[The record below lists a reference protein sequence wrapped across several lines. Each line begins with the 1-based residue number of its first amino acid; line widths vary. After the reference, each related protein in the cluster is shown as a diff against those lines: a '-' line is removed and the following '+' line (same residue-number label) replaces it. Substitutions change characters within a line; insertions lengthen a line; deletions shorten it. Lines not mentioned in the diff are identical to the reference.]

1 MAAPF
6 ENRFWELRSKHGRD
20 RLFDTPEL
28 LWEAACEYFK
38 WCEDNPLIEIEQSN
52 KPAKAI
58 KNDDGTY
65 AFPPNYFELP
75 KMRAFTMAGLCR
87 YLRCNTK
94 YFNDFN
100 DSLKDKK
107 DVLSKGFSEVIT
119 LIYDT
124 LYEQKFT
131 GAAAGFLNAN
141 LISRELGLAD
151 KSTLQG
157 DKDNPIKVDHKFKIT
172 LNLNK

>member
-1 MAAPF
+1 MAAPVGN
-6 ENRFWELRSKHGRD
+6 EFWKLRSKHGRD
-20 RLFDTPEL
+20 KIFADPEAM
-28 LWEAACEYFK
+28 WEAACDYFQ
-38 WCEDNPLIEIEQSN
+38 WCQDNPLIEIEQSN
-52 KPAKAI
+52 KPAKAV
-58 KNDDGTY
+58 KNEDGTY
-65 AFPPNYFELP
+65 TFPPNSFELP
-75 KMRAFTMAGLCR
+75 KMRAFTLAGLCR
-87 YLRCNTK
+87 YLHCNTK

-100 DSLKDKK
+100 DSIKEKTDEM
-107 DVLSKGFSEVIT
+107 SKGFSEVIT

>member
-1 MAAPF
+1 
-6 ENRFWELRSKHGRD
+6 
-20 RLFDTPEL
+20 
-28 LWEAACEYFK
+28 
-38 WCEDNPLIEIEQSN
+38 
-52 KPAKAI
+52 
-58 KNDDGTY
+58 
-65 AFPPNYFELP
+65 
-75 KMRAFTMAGLCR
+75 MRAFTMAGLCR

-100 DSLKDKK
+100 ESIKGKEDEM
-107 DVLSKGFSEVIT
+107 SKGFSEVIT

-151 KSTLQG
+151 KNTLQG
-157 DKDNPIKVDHKFKIT
+157 DKDNPIVTETKFDIT

>member
-1 MAAPF
+1 MAAPLG
-6 ENRFWELRSKHGRD
+6 NRFWELRSKHGRD
-20 RLFDTPEL
+20 KIFSSPEV
-28 LWEAACEYFK
+28 LWEAACEYFR

-52 KPAKAI
+52 KPAKAV
-58 KNDDGTY
+58 KNEDGTY
-65 AFPPNYFELP
+65 TFPPNHFELP

-87 YLRCNTK
+87 YLNCNTM
-94 YFNDFN
+94 YFNDFK
-100 DSLKDKK
+100 DLLKGK
-107 DVLSKGFSEVIT
+107 DDQVSKDFSQVIT

-124 LYEQKFT
+124 VYEQKFT

-151 KSTLQG
+151 KNTLQG
-157 DKDNPIKVDHKFKIT
+157 DKDNPISVDHKFKIT